1 MQAEW
6 YKGIFL
12 LMTFLLIKYGWMHP
26 CWHVSR
32 CDIHNDI
39 LRKKVQERHLY
50 LLFLYIIKEDM
61 SLKEICSYVIL
72 SSVLLHIIGKTYLYI
87 ILSVIHSVLRKADMS
102 PKERKDAPTGIDDTY
117 VTALSDGF
125 YDAFCHMFR
134 SH

>member
-26 CWHVSR
+26 YWHVRR

-50 LLFLYIIKEDM
+50 LLFLYSIKENM
-61 SLKEICSYVIL
+61 SLKEICPYVIL
-72 SSVLLHIIGKTYLYI
+72 SSVCYPFRLTQG
-87 ILSVIHSVLRKADMS
+87 
-102 PKERKDAPTGIDDTY
+102 GY
-117 VTALSDGF
+117 VS
-125 YDAFCHMFR
+125 R
-134 SH
+134 SSLVYVSKGT